1 MFGKKVTCANA
12 IATKSLDVFADA
24 KAKIQDGIEE
34 ISFNRGNR
42 ILLKEEL
49 QSQLSDVC
57 NEIDKDDE
65 NLRTLR
71 GKLKSIDELI

>member
-24 KAKIQDGIEE
+24 KAKVQAGIEE

-49 QSQLSDVC
+49 LNQLADV
-57 NEIDKDDE
+57 NAEIDKDDN
-65 NLRTLR
+65 NLQTLR
-71 GKLKSIDELI
+71 GKLKAIDELI